1 MYEKLQRKLRE
12 VLAEAMAL
20 ANKRMV
26 VALERGDEGKA
37 DKYRDALSVLEK
49 LDIAMGVSLKPIA
62 ATSALSAEEFGKVS
76 WALSLEDFNNPGA
89 RKKGSFGV
97 WVRAMAR
104 EGHLPENHPGIEMAG
119 ALFGDALTKV
129 GAEYEIRM
137 FLGDDIPRMYEA
149 MHEHLRSCMTSNG
162 DLVELWGL
170 NPDKVA
176 LVVAFRGDR
185 PLARALLWREVEGQ
199 DEDGNHLTFSTLD
212 RTYASEEGAREALK
226 RWAYANGYGVRS
238 EDDYY
243 EFASGRWFELPDGTR
258 IVRAQVYLK
267 RNPNTPW
274 PYADSFRYLL
284 AYSQTDC
291 YLGTHNEDAVGA
303 LDLTNGG
310 FTRLNDEDDE
320 DEYTYCEACGD
331 RVHREDA
338 YCSEN
343 GYGPYCESCYHDIYT
358 TCERCGH
365 EVRHED
371 AYIVEGD
378 ILCEDCYEEH
388 TGHCDECEERFYI
401 DNLVYLY
408 LEDEDITLC
417 NRCYNRH
424 ERSQY
429 EHGEEVEV
437 EG

>member
-1 MYEKLQRKLRE
+1 MGVYEKLRKELRE

-49 LDIAMGVSLKPIA
+49 LDIAMGVSAKPIA

-76 WALSLEDFNNPGA
+76 WALSLGDFNNPGA

-97 WVRAMAR
+97 WVRNMAR
-104 EGHLPENHPGIEMAG
+104 EGHLPEDHPGIELAG

-176 LVVAFRGDR
+176 LVVAFRNER

-199 DEDGNHLTFSTLD
+199 DENGNRVRFSTLD
-212 RTYASEEGAREALK
+212 RVYASEEGAREALK
-226 RWAYANGYGVRS
+226 EWARANGYGVRS
-238 EDDYY
+238 SDDYY
-243 EFASGRWFELPDGTR
+243 EFSSGRWFELPDGTR

-267 RNPNTPW
+267 RKKDTAW
-274 PYADSFRYLL
+274 PYADSFRYLE
-284 AYSQTDC
+284 AYSTADC
-291 YLGTHNEDAVGA
+291 WLSTHNEDGAVAA
-303 LDLTNGG
+303 LDHTDGY
-310 FTRLNDEDDE
+310 FTRLDDEDDE

-338 YCSEN
+338 YYSEN
-343 GYGPYCESCYHDIYT
+343 GYGPYCESCYCDIYT
-358 TCERCGH
+358 TCARCGH
-365 EVRHED
+365 EVGCEYT
-371 AYIVEGD
+371 YIVEGD
-378 ILCEDCYEEH
+378 PLCEDCYEEH
-388 TGHCDECEERFYI
+388 GGHCDECQQRFYI
-401 DNLVYLY
+401 DNLVYL
-408 LEDEDITLC
+408 EDEDIALC
-417 NRCYNRH
+417 HRCYNRH
-424 ERSQY
+424 EREQY
-429 EHGEEVEV
+429 GEVGVEA
-437 EG
+437 E